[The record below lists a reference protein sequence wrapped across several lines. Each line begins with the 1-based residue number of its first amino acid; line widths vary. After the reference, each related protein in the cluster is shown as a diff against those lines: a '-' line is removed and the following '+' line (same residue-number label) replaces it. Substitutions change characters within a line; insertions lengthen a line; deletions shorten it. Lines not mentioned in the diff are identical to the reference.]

1 MATSKPWYKSKT
13 LIFNIVMT
21 ALLALE
27 ASLGQLSA
35 LIPANVYA
43 VLATALAVGN
53 AVLRVISTTAITK

>member
-13 LIFNIVMT
+13 LVFNIVMT